1 MAKALGNKCT
11 PAKMS
16 RILVRQPHT
25 VSAII
30 DRMVKN
36 GFLKKVKDMERKNWV
51 RVIVTEKGEKAAA
64 IARKGDPIPR
74 VLGVLNQKEL
84 QVFHN
89 YLERILT
96 KAIDEL
102 ALNRDNLPPSD

>member
-64 IARKGDPIPR
+64 IAKEGRSDTPGTGGLKPERTSSIP
-74 VLGVLNQKEL
+74 
-84 QVFHN
+84 
-89 YLERILT
+89 
-96 KAIDEL
+96 
-102 ALNRDNLPPSD
+102 